1 MMAVLKHM
9 CIYFKWNLI
18 IIKYLQLT
26 AKVYPCCSYQ
36 IATAKKDL
44 VMWAGEEMG
53 IYSMKRE

>member
-9 CIYFKWNLI
+9 CIYFKQNLI

-26 AKVYPCCSYQ
+26 TKVYPCCSYQ

-44 VMWAGEEMG
+44 VV
-53 IYSMKRE
+53 